1 MSGVLD
7 GKGKRWNNI
16 PVGNNPTAMPLD
28 NSLNQDLHTAVQQHC
43 ILTQDL
49 DDEDP
54 RKFSTST
61 PKRTAEAYE
70 RIWKYVPSSERII
83 QDINKTYALM
93 VRILENRGVMGYTT
107 KPVLGVY
114 VYL

>member
-1 MSGVLD
+1 MKTKLWYDHWLLPKLELMSGVLD
-7 GKGKRWNNI
+7 GKGKRWNDI

-61 PKRTAEAYE
+61 PKRTAEAYK

-83 QDINKTYALM
+83 QDINKTDKIFY
-93 VRILENRGVMGYTT
+93 NSRG
-107 KPVLGVY
+107 
-114 VYL
+114 